1 MKDDYLWSYMI
12 TYIEKKIAQTFDDNL
27 IIDEFCDMKERRLQ
41 FKMPNLSK

>member
-1 MKDDYLWSYMI
+1 MKDDYLGSYMI
-12 TYIEKKIAQTFDDNL
+12 TFIEKEIAQTFDDDL